1 MRRAAVSG
9 DRAHVDVLA
18 VAVHR
23 KLHNAVGQC
32 EKRVI
37 FAHPDVLARADARAA
52 LTHQNIARN
61 NLLAAEAFDAKA
73 LRVGVAAV
81 PGGTRSL
88 FGGEELK
95 VEYEHGRSTIAQ
107 RRPPPQ
113 AAGGQASAK
122 GTRPGAP

>member
-23 KLHNAVGQC
+23 KLYDAVGQC
-32 EKRVI
+32 EERVV
-37 FAHPDVLARADARAA
+37 FAHADVLAGADARSA
-52 LTHQNIARN
+52 LADQDVAGND
-61 NLLAAEAFDAKA
+61 LLAAEALDAQP

-81 PGGTRSL
+81 PGGTRAL
-88 FGGEELK
+88 FRSEELK

-107 RRPPPQ
+107 RRPPLQ
-113 AAGGQASAK
+113 AVRGQASAK
-122 GTRPGAP
+122 GTRLGAP